1 MATRPVYTALDEP
14 PYVRRTDVDFEFFP
28 GFSMKQK
35 RRTIDSLHAAFL
47 GDHPGEEVL
56 EISTKSPE
64 PLGVA
69 LSPFNLPIRHGDHT
83 YPVESA
89 FQSSKRFENGGPYV
103 ELLDAT
109 AREAR
114 RDPRLKE
121 SGDLVGFEYF
131 GETFPAFPRT
141 YFYDWLYINALN
153 QNPDLAE
160 QLLGHTNFTDIE
172 FNPARSK
179 NCQAHAAALFTGMSR
194 AGVLNQALQSKEAF
208 LKTAYPDHPVT
219 VANEDENEDEDA
231 ACG

>member
-14 PYVRRTDVDFEFFP
+14 PFVQRTDVDFEFFP
-28 GFSMKQK
+28 GFCMKQK
-35 RRTIDSLHAAFL
+35 RRTIESLHTAFL
-47 GDHPGEEVL
+47 KDHPNEEVL
-56 EISTKSPE
+56 EVSTKSPE

-69 LSPFNLPIRHGDHT
+69 LSPFNLLVHHGDHT

-103 ELLDAT
+103 DLLDAT
-109 AREAR
+109 ARKAK
-114 RDPRLKE
+114 RDPRIKE

-131 GETFPAFPRT
+131 GETFPTSPRT
-141 YFYDWLYINALN
+141 YFYDWLYINAVN
-153 QNPDLAE
+153 QNPELAE

-172 FNPARSK
+172 FNPTRSK

-194 AGVLNQALQSKEAF
+194 AGVLDKALESKEAF
-208 LKTAYPDHPVT
+208 LKTAYPRDPEAAT
-219 VANEDENEDEDA
+219 GRGEGEGA